1 MVPGL
6 VSFQEWFLDFE
17 EQYVIIGGTAC
28 ELLMNDVGLEF
39 RATKDIDLVL
49 IVEAITKQFGERLW
63 EYVKQAGYEHIN
75 KSTNQPQFYRFSKP
89 KSNAYPYMIELFAK
103 NTNVVSIAND
113 AVLAP
118 IHFDDS
124 LSSLSAILL
133 NEEYYELLHRG
144 KVLINGL
151 SVLDVGSL
159 IIFKAKAW
167 LDLSN
172 RKAKGENIDSKDIRK
187 HRNDIFKLSNLLT
200 PSTRVVV
207 SSQIKKEFEYF
218 LESMQT
224 EDVQLKQLGIKRD
237 KSTVLKTLS
246 DLCCIY

>member
-133 NEEYYELLHRG
+133 N
-144 KVLINGL
+144 
-151 SVLDVGSL
+151 
-159 IIFKAKAW
+159 
-167 LDLSN
+167 
-172 RKAKGENIDSKDIRK
+172 
-187 HRNDIFKLSNLLT
+187 
-200 PSTRVVV
+200 
-207 SSQIKKEFEYF
+207 
-218 LESMQT
+218 
-224 EDVQLKQLGIKRD
+224 
-237 KSTVLKTLS
+237 
-246 DLCCIY
+246 

>member
-1 MVPGL
+1 
-6 VSFQEWFLDFE
+6 
-17 EQYVIIGGTAC
+17 
-28 ELLMNDVGLEF
+28 
-39 RATKDIDLVL
+39 
-49 IVEAITKQFGERLW
+49 
-63 EYVKQAGYEHIN
+63 
-75 KSTNQPQFYRFSKP
+75 
-89 KSNAYPYMIELFAK
+89 MIELFAK

-207 SSQIKKEFEYF
+207 SSQIKKKSLSAF
-218 LESMQT
+218 LSQCK
-224 EDVQLKQLGIKRD
+224 LKMYNLNNWE
-237 KSTVLKTLS
+237 
-246 DLCCIY
+246 

>member
-1 MVPGL
+1 MVSGL
-6 VSFQEWFLDFE
+6 ASFQEWFRGFE

-28 ELLMNDVGLEF
+28 ELLMNDAGLEF

-89 KSNAYPYMIELFAK
+89 ISNEYPYMIELFTK
-103 NTNVVSIAND
+103 NTNVVSIADN

-118 IHFDDS
+118 IHLDDS

-133 NEEYYELLHRG
+133 NEDYYELLYRG
-144 KVLINGL
+144 RVLVNDL

-167 LDLSN
+167 LDLSS
-172 RKAKGENIDSKDIRK
+172 RKAKGENIDSRDIRK
-187 HRNDIFKLSNLLT
+187 HKNDVFKLSNLLT
-200 PSTRVVV
+200 PSTRLIV
-207 SSQIKKEFEYF
+207 SNRIKKEFEYF

-224 EDVQLKQLGIKRD
+224 EDIQLKQLGVRRD
-237 KSTVLKTLS
+237 KSAVLKNLS
-246 DLCCIY
+246 DLCCIE